1 MTTAL
6 SKITSNLMIS
16 QLLTSTLEVLINKA
30 LSLSTTNASLENLT
44 QKTLTLELADLGF
57 PLSFTV
63 YKTIKNSQIM
73 VTALTERA
81 DCTINTSL
89 STLRELKAEQ
99 QIAELI
105 KQDKLDLT
113 GDIKV
118 AQQFASVAE
127 NLDIDWQSELA
138 NHIGDIPTYKLIQLG
153 KRVSTKVQFAAKQ
166 IKADASEYIVHE
178 KRLVV
183 TRSQIEQ
190 FNQQV
195 VKVVEQVNEL
205 DQRISQLINNKSN
218 H

>member
-1 MTTAL
+1 MTTVL
-6 SKITSNLMIS
+6 SKVTSNLMIS
-16 QLLTSTLEVLINKA
+16 QVLASTLELMINKTLTFSA
-30 LSLSTTNASLENLT
+30 NTASLEKLT
-44 QKTLTLELADLGF
+44 QKTLTLILEELGF

-63 YKTIKNSQIM
+63 CNTAESPTIV
-73 VTALTERA
+73 VTTLTECA
-81 DCTINTSL
+81 DCTINTSI

-99 QIAELI
+99 PITELI

-138 NHIGDIPTYKLIQLG
+138 NHIGDIPTYKLMQLG
-153 KRVSTKVQFAAKQ
+153 KRVSEKVQFATKQ
-166 IKADASEYIVHE
+166 IKADTSEYIVHE

-183 TRSQIEQ
+183 TRSQIDQ

-195 VKVVEQVNEL
+195 FEASEQVDQL
-205 DQRISQLINNKSN
+205 DQRISQLINRKLN
-218 H
+218 

>member
-1 MTTAL
+1 
-6 SKITSNLMIS
+6 MIS
-16 QLLTSTLEVLINKA
+16 QILTSTLEILINKT
-30 LSLSTTNASLENLT
+30 LTFSTNTASLEKLT
-44 QKTLTLELADLGF
+44 QKTLTLVLEELGF

-63 YKTIKNSQIM
+63 CNTAESPTIV
-73 VTALTERA
+73 VTTLTECA
-81 DCTINTSL
+81 DCTINTSI

-99 QIAELI
+99 QITELI

-138 NHIGDIPTYKLIQLG
+138 NHIGDIATYKLMQLG
-153 KRVSTKVQFAAKQ
+153 KRVSEKVQFATKQ
-166 IKADASEYIVHE
+166 IKADTSEYIVHE

-183 TRSQIEQ
+183 TRSQIDQ

-195 VKVVEQVNEL
+195 FEASEQVDQL
-205 DQRISQLINNKSN
+205 DQRISQLINRKLN
-218 H
+218 

>member
-44 QKTLTLELADLGF
+44 QKTLTLKLADLGF

-99 QIAELI
+99 QITELI

>member
-1 MTTAL
+1 MTTVL
-6 SKITSNLMIS
+6 SKVTSNLMIS
-16 QLLTSTLEVLINKA
+16 QILTSTLEILINKT
-30 LSLSTTNASLENLT
+30 LTFSTNTASLEKLT
-44 QKTLTLELADLGF
+44 QKTLTLVLEELGF

-63 YKTIKNSQIM
+63 CNTAESPTIV
-73 VTALTERA
+73 VTTLTECA
-81 DCTINTSL
+81 DCTINTSI

-99 QIAELI
+99 PITELI

-138 NHIGDIPTYKLIQLG
+138 NHIGDIPTYKLMQLG
-153 KRVSTKVQFAAKQ
+153 KRVSEKVQFATKQ
-166 IKADASEYIVHE
+166 IKADTSEYIVHE

-183 TRSQIEQ
+183 TRSQIDQ

-195 VKVVEQVNEL
+195 FEASEQVDQL
-205 DQRISQLINNKSN
+205 DQRISQLINRKLN
-218 H
+218 

>member
-44 QKTLTLELADLGF
+44 QKTLTLKLADLGF

-99 QIAELI
+99 QITE
-105 KQDKLDLT
+105 
-113 GDIKV
+113 
-118 AQQFASVAE
+118 
-127 NLDIDWQSELA
+127 
-138 NHIGDIPTYKLIQLG
+138 
-153 KRVSTKVQFAAKQ
+153 
-166 IKADASEYIVHE
+166 
-178 KRLVV
+178 
-183 TRSQIEQ
+183 
-190 FNQQV
+190 
-195 VKVVEQVNEL
+195 
-205 DQRISQLINNKSN
+205 
-218 H
+218 

>member
-1 MTTAL
+1 MTTTL
-6 SKITSNLMIS
+6 SKIASSLMIS
-16 QLLTSTLEVLINKA
+16 QALTSALEVMINKTLA
-30 LSLSTTNASLENLT
+30 LSTANVSLEKLI
-44 QKTLTLELADLGF
+44 QKTLTLELEELGF

-63 YKTIKNSQIM
+63 CNAIENPQIV
-73 VTALTERA
+73 VTTLTEGV
-81 DCTINTSL
+81 DCTIKTSL

-99 QIAELI
+99 QITELI
-105 KQDKLDLT
+105 KQNKLDLT
-113 GDIKV
+113 GDVKV
-118 AQQFASVAE
+118 AQQFANVAE

-138 NHIGDIPTYKLIQLG
+138 NQIGDIPTHKLMQLG

-183 TRSQIEQ
+183 TRSQIDQ

-195 VKVVEQVNEL
+195 FEVSEQVDMLN
-205 DQRISQLINNKSN
+205 QRISQLINRKAN